1 MELNEIETKKTI
13 RKIEENKSQFFDKIN
28 KIDKLLAGLTKKK
41 REKPLID
48 KTRKE
53 ITMGATEI

>member
-28 KIDKLLAGLTKKK
+28 KIDKLLSRLTKKK
-41 REKPLID
+41 RVKSLIN